1 MKNRSLQL
9 AGLSL
14 AAMLTAAAAIAQDV
28 MIYPAQGQD
37 AQQQERD
44 KFECYGWA
52 KGESGFDPMLRPTAT
67 EPPPEQQSTSGSIL
81 RGVAVG
87 AVVGNIAGDS
97 SSDRRSA
104 RKTGAAI
111 GGIQR
116 RSTKQSNAQAQQQ
129 WEQDQ
134 QRIYQ
139 ENRNNYNRAY
149 SVCLN
154 GRGYSVS

>member
-1 MKNRSLQL
+1 MNNRSHQL

-14 AAMLTAAAAIAQDV
+14 AAMLTAGATVAQDL

-52 KGESGFDPMLRPTAT
+52 KGESGFDPLVQPRAT
-67 EPPPEQQSTSGSIL
+67 EPPPEQQSTRGSVL
-81 RGVAVG
+81 RGAAVG
-87 AVVGNIAGDS
+87 AVVGNIAGDD

-104 RKTGAAI
+104 RTAGAAV
-111 GGIQR
+111 GLMQR
-116 RSTKQSNAQAQQQ
+116 RSTKRSNAQAQQQ
-129 WEQDQ
+129 WEQEQ

-149 SVCLN
+149 GLCLT